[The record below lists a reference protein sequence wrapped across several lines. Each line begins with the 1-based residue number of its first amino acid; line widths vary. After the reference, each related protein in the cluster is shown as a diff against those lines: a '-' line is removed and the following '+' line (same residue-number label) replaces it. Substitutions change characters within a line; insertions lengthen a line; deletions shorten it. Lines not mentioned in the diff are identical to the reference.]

1 MDNTEPRHV
10 DRRDQGLR
18 RQRLVTQ
25 AATAAAAVLS
35 IAFGWVFAQGSSA
48 SAEQKGTGTE
58 PAAVE
63 SSAKPGGKPQAT
75 AKPGGKPAATPS
87 GAGTPTADEDPVAEP
102 GDVEPGDVEPDD
114 VEPDDAEPE
123 DVEPDEDDGGAELAP
138 PPAAPEPAAPR
149 QGSDATTGGS

>member
-25 AATAAAAVLS
+25 AAAVGAAILS

-48 SAEQKGTGTE
+48 SAEEKGSTE

-63 SSAKPGGKPQAT
+63 TSEQPGEKSSEKPKTDEKQKPET
-75 AKPGGKPAATPS
+75 DESPAEDENAQED
-87 GAGTPTADEDPVAEP
+87 DEDE
-102 GDVEPGDVEPDD
+102 
-114 VEPDDAEPE
+114 
-123 DVEPDEDDGGAELAP
+123 GGAELAP
-138 PPAAPEPAAPR
+138 PPAAPEPAP
-149 QGSDATTGGS
+149 QQESDATTGGS